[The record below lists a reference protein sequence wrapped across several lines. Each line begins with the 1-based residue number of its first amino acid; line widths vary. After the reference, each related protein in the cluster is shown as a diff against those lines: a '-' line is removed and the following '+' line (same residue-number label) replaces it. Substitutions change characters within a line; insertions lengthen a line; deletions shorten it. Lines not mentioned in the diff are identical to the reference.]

1 MRSLKE
7 TKRQFLR
14 RLARIIN
21 RLLQTT
27 ITSIL
32 LIRIKDFR
40 VRTAKTSDPC
50 SSLAQT
56 LTFSRSFKAF
66 EVSSLIRETSRIAQE
81 AQIKSPMK
89 EKYMLSN
96 LTQAFSSSLIK
107 SRMKLRRR
115 KRFTKG
121 SVYIWKSRRSSARRP
136 KSQRRSLKLIRIC
149 HKEELKCRH

>member
-1 MRSLKE
+1 
-7 TKRQFLR
+7 
-14 RLARIIN
+14 
-21 RLLQTT
+21 LLQTT

-40 VRTAKTSDPC
+40 VPIAKTSDPC
-50 SSLAQT
+50 FSLVQT
-56 LTFSRSFKAF
+56 LTSSRSFKAF
-66 EVSSLIRETSRIAQE
+66 EALSLIRETSRIAQE
-81 AQIKSPMK
+81 AQMKSLMK

-121 SVYIWKSRRSSARRP
+121 SVYI
-136 KSQRRSLKLIRIC
+136 
-149 HKEELKCRH
+149 